1 MQHVNYKKLF
11 LRLLIAALCISA
23 AIGIFVFLAGDYGDT
38 EIKTLLTTLS
48 LVGYSLSAL
57 CCSTIYEKE
66 GLKLFSLTGM
76 AVSGIG
82 FLITITAIWEFIDT
96 EDFFKTV
103 IIFMI
108 LATAFGHI
116 SLLLLVKPKN
126 NTIKY
131 LLITTVVFV
140 CIVAMMLIKATV
152 TEFDEDEFYF
162 RLLGVF
168 TILDVLGTIATPIAN
183 KITDK
188 TSG

>member
-38 EIKTLLTTLS
+38 EIKILLTTLS

-57 CCSTIYEKE
+57 CCSTIYERDS
-66 GLKLFSLTGM
+66 LKNFSFIGM
-76 AVSGIG
+76 VISGIG
-82 FLITITAIWEFIDT
+82 FLVTITAIWEFMDT
-96 EDFFKTV
+96 EDIYKTV
-103 IIFMI
+103 ITFMI

-116 SLLLLVKPKN
+116 SLLLLIKPKN
-126 NTIKY
+126 DTIKY
-131 LLITTVVFV
+131 LLMATVIFV
-140 CIVAMMLIKATV
+140 CIVAVMLIYATAID
-152 TEFDEDEFYF
+152 FDVEEFYF

-183 KITDK
+183 KIIDK
-188 TSG
+188 QDL

>member
-1 MQHVNYKKLF
+1 MQYVNYKKLF
-11 LRLLIAALCISA
+11 LKLLIVALCISA

-57 CCSTIYEKE
+57 CCSTIYERDS
-66 GLKLFSLTGM
+66 LKNFSLIGM
-76 AVSGIG
+76 VVSGIG
-82 FLITITAIWEFIDT
+82 FLVTITAIWEFIDT
-96 EDFFKTV
+96 ENIYKTV

-116 SLLLLVKPKN
+116 SLLLLIKPKN
-126 NTIKY
+126 NTIRY
-131 LLITTVVFV
+131 LLLATVIFI
-140 CIVAMMLIKATV
+140 CIVGIMLINATV
-152 TEFDEDEFYF
+152 TEFDNGEFYF

-188 TSG
+188 KEV